1 MIYDEDMF
9 KWIDHT
15 LSLKTELG
23 VRNSLK
29 KLRQKIID
37 DKAKRAIVT
46 EQVMNYQRSGLELL
60 RNLCGHGHLEK
71 MRFKDE

>member
-23 VRNSLK
+23 IRNSLK

-46 EQVMNYQRSGLELL
+46 EQVMTYQRSSLELL
-60 RNLCGHGHLEK
+60 RNLVDFNSISNMK
-71 MRFKDE
+71 VK